1 MGYLRNHLATVVVAC
16 FAVFLS
22 AMYFYMPAALN
33 QLLLVSMIVTWFLV
47 VICWLAQK
55 SADWTTK
62 YGGHGHE
69 HPHEHPHTHEHTHS
83 HEEKKSSTRI
93 TNVSA
98 EELNRFRESFTAE
111 LNEVKD
117 EVKLKDNEIARMRQE
132 IANLETLVQ
141 IESLKAE
148 LANLKA
154 AAAKKR

>member
-1 MGYLRNHLATVVVAC
+1 MGYLRNHLATVITGC
-16 FAVFLS
+16 FAVSLTGL
-22 AMYFYMPAALN
+22 YFYMPAALS

-47 VICWLAQK
+47 AICYLAQK

-62 YGGHGHE
+62 HSGHS
-69 HPHEHPHTHEHTHS
+69 HEHPHTHEHTHS
-83 HEEKKSSTRI
+83 HEEKKSSTKL
-93 TNVSA
+93 TNISLDEINKIRQV
-98 EELNRFRESFTAE
+98 FTAE
-111 LNEVKD
+111 LNEIKD